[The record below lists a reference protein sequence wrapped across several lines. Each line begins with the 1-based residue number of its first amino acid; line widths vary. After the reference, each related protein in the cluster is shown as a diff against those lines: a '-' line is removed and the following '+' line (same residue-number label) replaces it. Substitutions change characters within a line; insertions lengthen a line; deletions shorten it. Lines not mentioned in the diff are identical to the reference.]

1 MLHTTPVA
9 VSQMNV
15 DLSVQMFVNRVDHTR
30 QQHQERDD
38 EATGDEDVAQEKMQ
52 YEPSLNLAE

>member
-1 MLHTTPVA
+1 
-9 VSQMNV
+9 MNV